1 MIAGLNLMIAGDSC
15 GRPPSWDGR
24 ARGGW
29 ILGKETVASGY
40 VRSLIAFAVLRGADR
55 DALVAGAGIEP
66 ATLDDHD
73 ARLPFGSYVRAMGL
87 AKQLT
92 GDPAL
97 ALRYGAQIDLSDISV
112 TGLLALASRDMDE
125 ALAQLNR
132 YGSLVVEVPGL
143 QGAPR
148 FVVQDEDTPEG
159 EQRWLIDRRGSPN
172 SFPELTESTLA
183 RMVCRPRAFAPSL
196 RTHAVEVTHP
206 APPHAAVYEEILG
219 CPVRFGAARNAMRID
234 RTWGPHPVS
243 VTPRYVFG
251 ILAAHAETLLERLAG
266 TNTVR
271 GAVERLLLPD
281 LHKGIP
287 GVDGTARALGMSR
300 QTLFRRL
307 KAEGTSFAAVVDGV
321 RERLARDYLAAGKV
335 SITETAYLVGF
346 SDPAAFSRAFK
357 RWTGASPADWR
368 KGAR

>member
-1 MIAGLNLMIAGDSC
+1 MD
-15 GRPPSWDGR
+15 
-24 ARGGW
+24 
-29 ILGKETVASGY
+29 LGQETVASGY
-40 VRSLIAFAVLRGADR
+40 VRSLIDFAVQRGAGR
-55 DALVAGAGIEP
+55 EALLAGAGIAPELL
-66 ATLDDHD
+66 ADHD
-73 ARLPFGSYVRAMGL
+73 ARLPFQSYVRAMGV

-97 ALRYGAQIDLSDISV
+97 ALRYGAHVDLSDISV

-125 ALAQLNR
+125 ALDQLNR
-132 YGSLVVEVPGL
+132 YGALVVEVPGL
-143 QGAPR
+143 CGAPR
-148 FVVQDEDTPEG
+148 FVVVDEDTGAG
-159 EQRWLIDRRGSPN
+159 EERWLIDRRGDPN

-196 RTHAVEVTHP
+196 RAHAVEVTHSAP
-206 APPHAAVYEEILG
+206 AHAAAYQEILG

-234 RTWGPHPVS
+234 RSWGPHPVA

-251 ILAAHAETLLERLAG
+251 ILAAHADTLLERHSG

-281 LHKGIP
+281 LHKGSP
-287 GVDGTARALGMSR
+287 GVDGIARALGMSR

-307 KAEGTSFAAVVDGV
+307 KAEGTSFAAVVDGM
-321 RERLARDYLAAGKV
+321 RARLARDYLAAGKV
-335 SITETAYLVGF
+335 SISETAYLVGF